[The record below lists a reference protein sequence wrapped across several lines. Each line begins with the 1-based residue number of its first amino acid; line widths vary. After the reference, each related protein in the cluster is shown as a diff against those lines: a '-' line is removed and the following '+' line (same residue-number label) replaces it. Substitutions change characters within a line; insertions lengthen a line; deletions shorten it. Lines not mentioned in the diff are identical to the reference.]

1 MLVHN
6 GNFLN
11 CRLIL
16 LIAGQLWEEQGF
28 LAKNVRTPDETRVRM
43 CCLALGAG
51 SAFLMRLL
59 KRTVTDAAELAR
71 IGLKATIDA
80 KPQDFGPEADGT
92 LWAETPGVR
101 AEQISARLMS
111 LLLYTL
117 EARFWSCAGNE
128 ETIPGLL
135 AGLCSDCLE
144 HRNFV
149 YQKARAMW
157 EAATKYESSA
167 RHPAMSALRAEIYWL
182 SWPASQWRLRLLAH
196 FHFQDNEQMLRYFKR
211 LFTRVGDTKCIEDSH
226 KVARRPWTNM
236 FGHIVSVET

>member
-6 GNFLN
+6 ANFLN

-16 LIAGQLWEEQGF
+16 LIAGPLWEEQGF

-43 CCLALGAG
+43 CSLALGAG

-59 KRTVTDAAELAR
+59 QRTVADAAELSR
-71 IGLKATIDA
+71 IGLKATIDS
-80 KPQDFGPEADGT
+80 KPQDFGPEADG
-92 LWAETPGVR
+92 APGVR
-101 AEQISARLMS
+101 AGQIAARLTS

-135 AGLCSDCLE
+135 AGLCSDSQE
-144 HRNFV
+144 HREVV

-182 SWPASQWRLRLLAH
+182 SWPASQWHLRLLAH
-196 FHFQDNEQMLRYFKR
+196 FHFQDNEQMLRYFRR

-226 KVARRPWTNM
+226 KVARCPWTNI
-236 FGHIVSVET
+236 FGHIVSFDS